1 MAEEMVIVLVVGLA
15 AGYLVRRYLKNK
27 KAGSGCG
34 CSNGTCDVKNTC
46 SVYSVQ
52 EAVSDRRPGME
63 NGEKGPCPMKA
74 RPPDG

>member
-1 MAEEMVIVLVVGLA
+1 MVIVLVVGLA

-34 CSNGTCDVKNTC
+34 CSNGACDVENTC

-52 EAVSDRRPGME
+52 EAVSDRCPGME
-63 NGEKGPCPMKA
+63 NGEKGACPMKTK
-74 RPPDG
+74 PPDG